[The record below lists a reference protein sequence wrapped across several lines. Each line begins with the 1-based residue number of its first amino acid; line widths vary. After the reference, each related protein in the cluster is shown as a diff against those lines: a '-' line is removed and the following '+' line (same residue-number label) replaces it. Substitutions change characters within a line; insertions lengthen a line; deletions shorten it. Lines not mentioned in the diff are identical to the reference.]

1 MKKEEITLKNT
12 KAEILEALN
21 DALEREKNIAKMK
34 SNPEKEEK
42 ERKVKQAIETSKE
55 NVEKNIFSE
64 ELINK
69 FKNLE
74 LAIASEEEK
83 LNNLYGIEKE
93 LNDLTIVMNAGKDCL
108 LDIENKKK
116 EETEK
121 LNLTIKELEE
131 RYKEKE
137 QELQKE
143 YDLKAKNLK
152 QERDRENEEYNYK
165 TKREREISNNKWEDE
180 KQTRE
185 ANLKAQEIETKKLLE
200 EAKEKANNTKE
211 LEKKVNEIPT
221 LLEKE
226 YTRGRKDATSE
237 IEKENKYQIELLKKD
252 YQNTIDRQEDKIN
265 ALKEELEKAHSLNSI
280 LQERMDKAYA
290 ELKELATKTVEA
302 TGGVKI
308 LGNNQTEIK

>member
-12 KAEILEALN
+12 KAEILDALN
-21 DALEREKNIAKMK
+21 EALEREKNMNKMK

-42 ERKVKQAIETSKE
+42 TRKINQAIEETKK

-69 FKNLE
+69 FKDLE

-83 LNNLYGIEKE
+83 LKNLYGIEKE

-108 LDIENKKK
+108 IDIENKKR

-121 LNLTIKELEE
+121 LKTSIKELEE
-131 RYKEKE
+131 EYKNKSE
-137 QELQKE
+137 ELQKE

-152 QERDRENEEYNYK
+152 LERDRETEEYNYK

-180 KQTRE
+180 KKTRE
-185 ANLKAQEIETKKLLE
+185 ATLKAQELETKKILE
-200 EAKEKANNTKE
+200 EAKENANNIKE

-226 YTRGRKDATSE
+226 YTRGRKEVTQE
-237 IEKENKYQIELLKKD
+237 LEKENKYQVELLKKD
-252 YQNTIDRQEDKIN
+252 YQSTIDRQEDKIN
-265 ALKEELEKAHSLNSI
+265 ALKEELEKAYNLNAT
-280 LQERMDKAYA
+280 LQEKMDKAYV
-290 ELKELATKTVEA
+290 EIKELATKTVEA

-308 LGNNQTEIK
+308 LGNNQSEIK